1 MKTYEITLDVMTT
14 MTTTIEAESEAQA
27 IKMAER
33 EAYEDTW
40 GNKAIYSHTEFV
52 DAELLEEAK

>member
-1 MKTYEITLDVMTT
+1 MKTYEITLDVFTT
-14 MTTTIEAESEAQA
+14 MRTTIEAESEAQA

-52 DAELLEEAK
+52 DAEEVK

>member
-52 DAELLEEAK
+52 DSELLEEEK